1 VLASLKAGDVSS
13 SSEPLPDTTPLVIE
27 EDFGIRA
34 FVRMSPEER
43 VAKFEGFLGGR
54 RVLQRVNKILQKQ
67 WLSAKTGF
75 REPV

>member
-1 VLASLKAGDVSS
+1 M
-13 SSEPLPDTTPLVIE
+13 E

-43 VAKFEGFLGGR
+43 VAKFEGVLGGR